1 VSGRKGPFGWL
12 TSTFPAPKP
21 GGITWKIENLVTAT
35 HNWIFRKS
43 GGRVLGNFDGAPLM
57 ILRTRGAKSGQL
69 RESPVIYLADGD
81 RMVVVAS
88 IGGNPRNPAWY
99 HNMKVHPEIEVET
112 KGNRRRMRAREASE
126 AEADE
131 LWPRLL
137 EMWPAWGDYMKRT
150 DRRFPVMILE
160 PLGV

>member
-12 TSTFPAPKP
+12 TSTFPAAKP
-21 GGITWKIENLVTAT
+21 GGIPWRVQNLVTQT

-43 GGRVLGNFDGAPLM
+43 RGRFLGTFDGAPLCV
-57 ILRTRGAKSGQL
+57 LRTRGAKSGKL

-81 RMVVVAS
+81 RMVMVGS
-88 IGGNPRNPAWY
+88 IGGNPKNPFWY
-99 HNMKVHPEIEVET
+99 HNLKANPDCEVDVA
-112 KGNRRRMRAREASE
+112 GGRRSMRAREASE
-126 AEADE
+126 AEADQ

-137 EMWPAWGDYMKRT
+137 EMWPAWNDYMKRT

-160 PLGV
+160 PREA